1 MSSTHTLGP
10 LELGEL
16 EKGTICHAGDGLG
29 MVLYRVTP
37 AGFSRDNE
45 WPKAVSNRVQAD
57 LTLFCA
63 ASDLLAACKAASD
76 LLGDLA
82 AQLNPSGAPS
92 ETHLIPLGVR
102 AQLEAA
108 LAKAE
113 GGAE

>member
-63 ASDLLAACKAASD
+63 ASDLLAACKAA
-76 LLGDLA
+76 LQELGTIDHACSLGMMETNPVVN
-82 AQLNPSGAPS
+82 QL
-92 ETHLIPLGVR
+92 R
-102 AQLEAA
+102 AA